1 MIKLFVA
8 QLDYGVTSES
18 LETTCGEY
26 GNVSSAH
33 VVTDRETGRSRGFAF
48 VEMENHE
55 DGQHAMRELD
65 GSELRGRTIV
75 VKQAEDR
82 GQR

>member
-8 QLDYGVTSES
+8 QLDYGVTSDA
-18 LETTCGEY
+18 LETAFGEY
-26 GNVSSAH
+26 GEVASSH

-48 VEMENHE
+48 VEMKNDE
-55 DGQHAMRELD
+55 DGMNAIQQLD
-65 GSELRGRTIV
+65 GASFRGRNIV

-82 GQR
+82 RR

>member
-1 MIKLFVA
+1 M
-8 QLDYGVTSES
+8 
-18 LETTCGEY
+18 
-26 GNVSSAH
+26 
-33 VVTDRETGRSRGFAF
+33 VTDRETGRSRGFAF

-55 DGQHAMRELD
+55 DGEHAMRELD